1 MILLRGL
8 DEATSGTPNGS
19 VVTIYVALLDE
30 GTDVWRPVEA
40 EPEGPF
46 YRIVGSVPE
55 AETWA
60 FDPGSLVRCEPR
72 EFADGSGLIA
82 VEAV

>member
-1 MILLRGL
+1 V
-8 DEATSGTPNGS
+8 D
-19 VVTIYVALLDE
+19 TIYVALLDE
-30 GTDVWRPVEA
+30 GIDVWRPVEA
-40 EPEGPF
+40 QPEGEF

-55 AETWA
+55 DEKWA

-72 EFADGSGLIA
+72 EFADGSGLVA